1 MTEVGEAAAT
11 PAKGDKSKGDPVL
24 ISVRILDGS
33 DTKVLAADR
42 RQFVNLPRD
51 AKWVDAAAGP
61 KNIDRLHIKLRVLIA
76 FDRPG
81 AHSFKLRLIPDSTN
95 VVYTGAEKGRN
106 PLFKFQDQDKSYT
119 TDGNGKKIVP
129 LDDFFLDVA
138 GGHLFTLEAEDSK
151 GNKVQSTEVEV
162 SRLFY
167 FQELKM
173 TGASC
178 ATTVSPLVSEFS
190 SNFMVVSQLAS
201 AAMTRV
207 ENVSRKPADNAALMS
222 AARAA
227 YGGSTAPSKEPYVVA
242 VAYTDHLAV
251 MAGGQ
256 TITKANVIVGP
267 RAALNPVPIPIVNA
281 AGKNKYLWKGIV
293 TGESWFV
300 SAVYQANPVTPSA
313 PLPSGAGGPP
323 PTPVVAPPVNM
334 TAADF
339 TAVPEST
346 AYPDRSR
353 SVTVDVSGLPP
364 GRGTITL
371 TVNWVDMMRGGL
383 SYGGGN
389 LIAVCTRA
397 WWVTKNNTSQNQIM
411 IHELGHKVGM
421 VSPGTGKLPDK
432 PAKHYTGRGHR
443 GDHCHQGIP
452 LATTFSSTTGTTC
465 VMFGATNGVS
475 TFCSDC
481 SPAVVK
487 MDVSDGWS
495 AF

>member
-11 PAKGDKSKGDPVL
+11 PGTGDEAKADPTLV
-24 ISVRILDGS
+24 SARILDGS

-61 KNIDRLHIKLRVLIA
+61 KNIDRLHIKMRVLIT
-76 FDRPG
+76 FDRAG
-81 AHSFKLRLIPDSTN
+81 AHNFKLKLVPDSTN

-106 PLFKFQDQDKSYT
+106 PLFKFQDQEKSYT
-119 TDGNGKKIVP
+119 TEGDGTKIVP

-138 GGHLFTLEAEDSK
+138 GGHLFTFEAEDDF

-173 TGASC
+173 TGSPC

-190 SNFMVVSQLAS
+190 SNFMVIHPLPSVP
-201 AAMTRV
+201 MTRI
-207 ENVSRKPADNAALMS
+207 ENVSRSAADNAALKS
-222 AARAA
+222 AARTA
-227 YGGSTAPSKEPYVVA
+227 YAGSTAPSKEPYAVA

-251 MAGGQ
+251 MTAGHVV
-256 TITKANVIVGP
+256 TKANIIVGSH
-267 RAALNPVPIPIVNA
+267 ATINPVPIPIVNA
-281 AGKNKYLWKGIV
+281 AGRNKYLWKGIV
-293 TGESWFV
+293 TGEKWFV
-300 SAVYQANPVTPSA
+300 SAVYQSDPVVPPSPVPA
-313 PLPSGAGGPP
+313 VPGAPP
-323 PTPVVAPPVNM
+323 PVAVAPPPVPM
-334 TAADF
+334 TEADF
-339 TAVPEST
+339 TPVPDSPR
-346 AYPDRSR
+346 YPDRCK
-353 SVTVDVSGLPP
+353 SVEVDVSKLPR

-371 TVNWVDMMRGGL
+371 TVNIVDMMRGGL
-383 SYGGGN
+383 AYPGTN
-389 LIAVCTRA
+389 LVVVCTKA
-397 WWVTKNNTSQNQIM
+397 WWVPKNTTDQNQIM
-411 IHELGHKVGM
+411 IHEVGHKVYM
-421 VSPGTGKLPDK
+421 VSDGTGKLPDK

-443 GDHCHQGIP
+443 GDHCHQGIA

-487 MDVSDGWS
+487 MDISDGWS
-495 AF
+495 AL